1 MARQRKSGRAVADAL
16 GVSHM
21 YLSRR
26 INGKVPF
33 DVAEIVRIAE
43 VLDVP
48 VSKFLPAV
56 TVAGER

>member
-26 INGKVPF
+26 INGRVPF
-33 DVAEIVRIAE
+33 DVAELAAVAE
-43 VLDVP
+43 VLGVP
-48 VSKFLPAV
+48 LSQFLPADA
-56 TVAGER
+56 TS